1 MRLLSTLILLIVV
14 RLHAA
19 AQLYE
24 YDWVVDLQST
34 DVTVNTNIIQC
45 DADAQGNIYVCG
57 GFVDSLAV
65 ADTVLYVAG
74 AYANGFILKLDS
86 SGNLIWIK
94 QFENTG
100 FEGNSFNGIKINND
114 GDIIAIAQIYGN
126 AIFNGIYYNKGE
138 TDFLNGILLKLNS
151 NGEIIW
157 SQQFYGHAPYP
168 DLMTLDNEDNI
179 IVYGYLG
186 DSSYFSGNIL
196 YPAVDSFYMGSF
208 YLVKYDT
215 YGNYLW
221 GETFNTRFYG
231 GSAFVRFIET
241 DNENNIYLSG
251 SLAGYIKYQDVF
263 YEWYDS
269 YYTFYIIKLSPDS
282 NLQFLKTA
290 DSGSNASLGMGIGV
304 TDDVILLSAGYDD
317 TVFVDENELP
327 SETFVT
333 LIKLNKTGDF
343 DSILYVHPNCP
354 SFSPNS
360 YEIIPNHHNEL
371 LISTGFADCFDLGD
385 TILYSNDSFPKSSLL
400 MKLNENGDRIWY
412 DQIPV
417 SSAGGIVQ
425 AIYRNDIIFFTG
437 IYNEGIQLGD
447 FLLSRPYSPSY
458 YAGFI
463 AKIKDFTYTHVP
475 VNPDENEITVFPN
488 PTSGLINISVASAGE
503 EIRIDVFNLQGVKL
517 KSISQQSGN
526 INQNFFVNIKY
537 FPDGVYFVKIKSGEE
552 IITKQIIKVK

>member
-14 RLHAA
+14 RLPAG

-24 YDWVVDLQST
+24 YDWVLDLQST

-94 QFENTG
+94 QFENTDT
-100 FEGNSFNGIKINND
+100 EGVSFNGVKINSEGDLIVTVILWGSGKFNDTYFNKED
-114 GDIIAIAQIYGN
+114 GDGI
-126 AIFNGIYYNKGE
+126 NG
-138 TDFLNGILLKLNS
+138 LLLKLNS

-179 IVYGYLG
+179 IVYGNLE

-221 GETFNTRFYG
+221 GKTFNTRFYG

-282 NLQFLKTA
+282 NLLFLKTA

-304 TDDVILLSAGYDD
+304 TDDVIFLSAGYDD

-412 DQIPV
+412 DQIPL
-417 SSAGGIVQ
+417 SSVGGIVQ
-425 AIYRNDIIFFTG
+425 AIYRNDIVFLTG
-437 IYNEGIQLGD
+437 IYNENIQLGD
-447 FLLSRPYSPSY
+447 FLLSRPYSPSF

-463 AKIKDFTYTHVP
+463 AKIKDYTFTTYDNSV
-475 VNPDENEITVFPN
+475 PDESVFIYPN
-488 PTSGLINISVASAGE
+488 PGSGLFSISTAINEDASLIIYNQLGEICYTENISTLV
-503 EIRIDVFNLQGVKL
+503 NGVYKVD
-517 KSISQQSGN
+517 IS
-526 INQNFFVNIKY
+526 NQ
-537 FPDGVYFVKIKSGEE
+537 PDGLYFVKLVSGNTFYSGK
-552 IITKQIIKVK
+552 IVKQ